1 MSALIPWLP
10 ILAVVINLVVLW
22 IAWTI
27 RSMAREEQRAFARDF
42 DARLAKQESNLTQLR
57 SRFESSPGHNDLHF
71 IHQRVSDIKDKV
83 YEIGGEVKGAHADIG
98 GLKRSMDILVSHHI
112 REGREP

>member
-1 MSALIPWLP
+1 MDALLPWLP
-10 ILAVVINLVVLW
+10 IIAVGINLVVLW

-27 RSMAREEQRAFARDF
+27 RSMAREEQRKFARDF
-42 DARLAKQESNLTQLR
+42 DERLAQQERSLTQLR
-57 SRFESSPGHNDLHF
+57 SRFEHSPGHNDLQT

-112 REGREP
+112 REGREA